1 MNNEHETDPQIN
13 EAITRLQQKM
23 QDVNHGLAETES
35 EKFSRPSRGIS
46 SKAETGKRVKKRPI
60 IGRLMGLSVVAVIS
74 LGIASFI
81 GPQLEGMAQILLSST
96 GAVPDA
102 VPGAIPGGQTP
113 VSETDTVTIQSAMTP
128 ETPIASGASTVT
140 SSVASGSVSAE
151 PVELTTIIKPAAFQL
166 TSASYEIQDTDS
178 GPTLEIAV
186 SVANIGGQ
194 DGRPHILEITLVD
207 GKDSSLMSWPMVL
220 SGSPIPAGNQTIY
233 RTSMVEP
240 PKDFTNVQISMRT
253 P

>member
-1 MNNEHETDPQIN
+1 VNNEHEIDPQIN

-23 QDVNHGLAETES
+23 QDVNHGFAETKS
-35 EKFSRPSRGIS
+35 QKVSRPSRGYS
-46 SKAETGKRVKKRPI
+46 SKAETGKRAKKRPI
-60 IGRLMGLSVVAVIS
+60 IGRIMGLSVVAVIS

-81 GPQLEGMAQILLSST
+81 GPQLEGMAQMLLSST
-96 GAVPDA
+96 GAVPD
-102 VPGAIPGGQTP
+102 AIPGGQTP
-113 VSETDTVTIQSAMTP
+113 VSETDTVAIQFAMTP
-128 ETPIASGASTVT
+128 ETPVASGASTVT
-140 SSVASGSVSAE
+140 SSVASGTVSAE
-151 PVELTTIIKPAAFQL
+151 PAEQTTIIKPAAFQL

-240 PKDFTNVQISMRT
+240 PKDFANVQISMRT

>member
-1 MNNEHETDPQIN
+1 VNNEHEIDPQIN
-13 EAITRLQQKM
+13 EAITRLQRKM
-23 QDVNHGLAETES
+23 QDVNHGLAEMQS
-35 EKFSRPSRGIS
+35 VKVSRASRGYL
-46 SKAETGKRVKKRPI
+46 SKAETGKRVKKRTI
-60 IGRLMGLSVVAVIS
+60 VGRLMGLSVVAVIS

-81 GPQLEGMAQILLSST
+81 GPQIEDMAQVLLSST
-96 GAVPDA
+96 GAA
-102 VPGAIPGGQTP
+102 PGEQTP
-113 VSETDTVTIQSAMTP
+113 VSETDTVIIQSAMAP
-128 ETPIASGASTVT
+128 EIPVASGASRVA
-140 SSVASGSVSAE
+140 SVAVSAE
-151 PVELTTIIKPAAFQL
+151 PAEVTTIIKPAAFQL

-207 GKDSSLMSWPMVL
+207 EKDSSLMSWPMVL

-240 PKDFTNVQISMRT
+240 PKDFANVQISMRT